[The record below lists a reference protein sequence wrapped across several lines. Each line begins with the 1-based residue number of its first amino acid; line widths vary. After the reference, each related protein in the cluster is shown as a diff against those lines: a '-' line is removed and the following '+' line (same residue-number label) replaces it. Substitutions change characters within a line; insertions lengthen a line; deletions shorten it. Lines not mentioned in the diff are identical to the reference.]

1 MAMETRIEKIRELLA
16 NKKFAQIK
24 KMLLTEN
31 SADIYAIL
39 EELESKEAVTIF
51 RLLNKETAGKV
62 FTYMES
68 DMQEKVISEFTD
80 KELANVMDELYMDDA
95 VDLIEEMP
103 ANVVKRILKAVPKE
117 DRATINQLLKY
128 PENTAGSIMTTEFVD
143 IKENYTVEQALA
155 RIKDLAI
162 DSKTI
167 YYCYILDAERKLT
180 GFVNIK
186 NLLIADRDTIVK
198 DLVKK
203 DVIYVTTLEDQEEV
217 AKIFNKY
224 DLYALPVTDNE
235 GRLVGIITVDD
246 AIDVLEEETNED
258 FAKMAAMQPSEE
270 GYFETSVFTHA
281 KNRIVWL
288 IVLMISASVTGMI
301 ISHYEAAFEAL
312 PMLVAFIPMIMGTGG
327 NCGSQSSTLVI
338 RGLTTDEIELNDI
351 FKVLWK
357 ELRVSLVVG
366 LTVAFINGARI
377 YLQYKQM
384 GVAVTIGLTLLATV
398 TLAKCIGCVLPLA
411 AKKLKLDPAVMAAPL
426 ITTIVDTL
434 SILVYFKIATVILGI

>member
-24 KMLLTEN
+24 KMLLTVN
-31 SADIYAIL
+31 SADISAIL

-338 RGLTTDEIELNDI
+338 RGLTTDEIKLKDI

-384 GVAVTIGLTLLATV
+384 GVALTIGLTLLATV